1 MTVFTSEFLAVTS
14 LELLVSIM
22 MARYGCYALRLFINA
37 SIPLSK
43 KQNDL

>member
-14 LELLVSIM
+14 LELLVSM
-22 MARYGCYALRLFINA
+22 VMARFGCYALKLFINA
-37 SIPLSK
+37 NIPSLE

>member
-22 MARYGCYALRLFINA
+22 MARYGCYALKQFINA